1 MDQEEQLEEISA
13 WCKEE
18 GLPPDS
24 SKEAQLCL
32 LWHALQR
39 TTSRL
44 SKVTRD
50 LETYRSQHL
59 AEMAE
64 VRKSLEQIRFFTE
77 HKNVLAQEIQD
88 ENDHLKEQLRRLIS
102 LQDAQISE
110 VAKMLYQQGL
120 TELIHSSPSEQVAY
134 LLVERASLLETSEL
148 TDKLTGD
155 GNTANHM
162 GTGAQ
167 VKSTGVSQ
175 AAHKG
180 APHHGQ
186 SAWKKLF
193 GLKSSQNKHTFIPA
207 EARFLAGQESSLG
220 RECSRLERDL
230 EEGSRRLAMAHNE
243 IRRLTDELES
253 AHLTQRAYE
262 PELQS
267 AQQEVEQL
275 RQEVEKLKKYE
286 MVELRKTKEL
296 NDRLDLEIRALRN
309 RVRSLDAEKTSLK
322 QMVVSLQEEA
332 EQLKAALQEEL
343 LTKEVP
349 VKQATEMTQSP
360 TAELVQSN
368 KTCRRLQEKLT
379 AERRSLLEKEETI
392 HSLQQQV
399 DCSQTSVDNLVLN
412 INTSEDILQDQ
423 MLLKQKKADPYLFV
437 NTQSHDSFVTTDEEP
452 QTIKYEENRPQKE
465 CINCQQAMKTLL
477 SSQEECEALKRE
489 ICETLNC
496 IDEERS
502 KFHEMKQK
510 HKAKLC
516 RAKQKF
522 EDETTWRDEKIKSLE
537 RELSLCCHS
546 VAKEKELVISITVEN
561 EKLLSERRKL
571 LQQLNEEEHKK
582 KDSCLKASLSKCRV
596 ELLELENK
604 KLGNQISQMSNQL
617 AVLEFSLQKTQLL
630 HFAEKLKKM
639 PDDQQVFKSLPQQS
653 SSVISPEQSEAQ
665 ALLDGTLRGHSKQ
678 TDGTCYSRA
687 SEIVCQS
694 ADMSYL
700 NLTSTQKNHLN
711 RSGPLAALSSLEN
724 LPS

>member
-1 MDQEEQLEEISA
+1 MDQQELEEISA

-32 LWHALQR
+32 LWRALQR

-50 LETYRSQHL
+50 LETHRSQHL

-88 ENDHLKEQLRRLIS
+88 ENDHLKVQLRRLIS

-180 APHHGQ
+180 APRHGQ

-399 DCSQTSVDNLVLN
+399 DCPQTSVDNFVLN

-423 MLLKQKKADPYLFV
+423 MLVKQKKADPYLFV
-437 NTQSHDSFVTTDEEP
+437 NTQSHDSFVTADEEP
-452 QTIKYEENRPQKE
+452 QTIKCEENRPQKE

-477 SSQEECEALKRE
+477 SSQEECEALKSE
-489 ICETLNC
+489 ICETLYC

-546 VAKEKELVISITVEN
+546 VAKEKELVISITMEN

-617 AVLEFSLQKTQLL
+617 AVLEFSLQKTELL

-639 PDDQQVFKSLPQQS
+639 PDEKQVFKSLPQQS

-700 NLTSTQKNHLN
+700 NLTSTKKNHLN

>member
-1 MDQEEQLEEISA
+1 MDQEELEEISA

>member
-1 MDQEEQLEEISA
+1 MPCLLASCTLLLCLEEISA

-32 LWHALQR
+32 LWRALQH
-39 TTSRL
+39 TMSRL

-50 LETYRSQHL
+50 LETHRSQHL

-148 TDKLTGD
+148 RGKVTGD

-167 VKSTGVSQ
+167 VKSTGISQ

-180 APHHGQ
+180 APRHGQ

-207 EARFLAGQESSLG
+207 EARFLAGQEISLG
-220 RECSRLERDL
+220 RECSQLERDL

-267 AQQEVEQL
+267 AQQEVELL
-275 RQEVEKLKKYE
+275 RQEVEKLKKYVFI
-286 MVELRKTKEL
+286 VEFQKTKEL
-296 NDRLDLEIRALRN
+296 NDHLDLEIRALRN
-309 RVRSLDAEKTSLK
+309 RVRSLDAEKTSL
-322 QMVVSLQEEA
+322 QQTVVSLQDEA

-343 LTKEVP
+343 LTKQAP
-349 VKQATEMTQSP
+349 AKQVVSLKKK
-360 TAELVQSN
+360 AERLESA
-368 KTCRRLQEKLT
+368 LQEQQQQLLT
-379 AERRSLLEKEETI
+379 
-392 HSLQQQV
+392 QQV
-399 DCSQTSVDNLVLN
+399 DCAQTSVDNLVLN
-412 INTSEDILQDQ
+412 INSREDIPQDQ
-423 MLLKQKKADPYLFV
+423 KSPSFCKH
-437 NTQSHDSFVTTDEEP
+437 THDSFMTADEEP
-452 QTIKYEENRPQKE
+452 QMTKYEEKAPQKE

-477 SSQEECEALKRE
+477 ASQEECEALKKE
-489 ICETLNC
+489 ICETLKC

-502 KFHEMKQK
+502 KFHQMKQK

-522 EDETTWRDEKIKSLE
+522 EDETTWCDEKIKSLE
-537 RELSLCCHS
+537 REYRYKTEGGKCFAFPFH
-546 VAKEKELVISITVEN
+546 AQEKELVISITVEN
-561 EKLLSERRKL
+561 EKLLSEKRKL

-653 SSVISPEQSEAQ
+653 SSVISPELSEAQ
-665 ALLDGTLRGHSKQ
+665 GLLDGTLRGHSKQ
-678 TDGTCYSRA
+678 TDGTCYSHA
-687 SEIVCQS
+687 SEILCHS

-700 NLTSTQKNHLN
+700 NLTSTQKNHLDC
-711 RSGPLAALSSLEN
+711 SAPLSALSSLEN